1 MAKYSDIKG
10 FTVQTVSSD
19 PAASIVATG
28 SWTSGTSMPSISGG
42 RGMAGAYHSSI
53 AYGGTGSPPTAAQ
66 GKTEYFDGT
75 SWTEQ
80 NDLNTARFMGCPAK
94 QGTQTAALFAAGST
108 GTDNAN
114 VESWNGSSWS
124 EVNDVPTAKH
134 SFADG
139 LGTQTAALAVGAGP
153 PNRAIVS
160 SWDGSNWTDVA
171 ELNQGRYFNSCSGSQ
186 TAGLCFAGDVDNTF
200 TANTES
206 WNGSTWTELN
216 NLNTVR
222 ATGGGAGTQTSAL
235 MMTGNTAPGP
245 KVANVEAWDGTSWT
259 EVTDISTAR
268 NRPGSTGAN
277 STAAVV
283 AGGYTTTIVANV
295 EEWETTPPAL
305 FQKTV
310 EGQLYFN
317 STTNTFKE
325 TITDLGAGSWAS
337 GANINTAR
345 EGTAGAG
352 DSAEAA
358 LLVGGYTTSSPTI
371 RVANTESWDGS
382 SWTEVNDLNQA
393 RYLLE
398 SSGTNTAALAYGGNN
413 PPPAVT
419 AVTESWNGSSWTE
432 VNDLNTARQSLAG
445 VGPYTSALAFG
456 GTTPTKVGNTE
467 TWDGSSWTETSDLNT
482 ARGLQASVGVTQTA
496 ALSVSGN
503 FPQATQVEEWD
514 GTSWTEIAEV
524 NTARYEASGSGSSTI
539 GLIFGGRILGG
550 SPPAAYSALT
560 ESWNGTAWTER
571 ADLATA
577 RGDGASA
584 NNISNNSKALYFS
597 GSNPPYVYTEEW
609 TAPLANKTITAS

>member
-19 PAASIVATG
+19 PAASVAATG
-28 SWTSGTSMPSISGG
+28 SWASGTSMPSASGG

-53 AYGGTGSPPTAAQ
+53 AYGGTGSPSTAAQ

-75 SWTEQ
+75 SWSEQ

-94 QGTQTAALFAAGST
+94 QGTQTAALFAAGSS
-108 GTDNAN
+108 GSDNAN

-134 SFADG
+134 SYADG

-171 ELNQGRYFNSCSGSQ
+171 ELNTGRYFNSCSGSQ

-245 KVANVEAWDGTSWT
+245 LVANVEVWDGTSWT
-259 EVTDISTAR
+259 EVADVSTAR

-277 STAAVV
+277 STAAIV
-283 AGGYTTTIVANV
+283 AGGYSPSIVANV
-295 EEWETTPPAL
+295 EEWTTTPSAL
-305 FQKTV
+305 FKKIV

-325 TITDLGAGSWAS
+325 TLFVISDGTWAS
-337 GANINTAR
+337 GGSLNDGRSSFTGIGIQTAVVAASGQDGSTSLIDSVEEYNGTVWTEVNDTPVTLKYPGAGGVLTAGWLAGGLSAWNGATFNAETYEYDGTNWTDSGNINTSR
-345 EGTAGAG
+345 YTAYGGGPQTAAFIAG
-352 DSAEAA
+352 GNNTSFAA
-358 LLVGGYTTSSPTI
+358 VDD
-371 RVANTESWDGS
+371 TELYDGS
-382 SWTEVNDLNQA
+382 SWTEVA
-393 RYLLE
+393 
-398 SSGTNTAALAYGGNN
+398 
-413 PPPAVT
+413 
-419 AVTESWNGSSWTE
+419 
-432 VNDLNTARQSLAG
+432 DLNTARANG
-445 VGPYTSALAFG
+445 FG
-456 GTTPTKVGNTE
+456 NG
-467 TWDGSSWTETSDLNT
+467 
-482 ARGLQASVGVTQTA
+482 TQTDGIFA
-496 ALSVSGN
+496 GGSPGTKTEAE
-503 FPQATQVEEWD
+503 TWD
-514 GTSWTEIAEV
+514 GTSWTEVSEL
-524 NTARYEASGSGSSTI
+524 NTGRYSIGVGGGTAPGSSV
-539 GLIFGGRILGG
+539 LAAGGATDPGNVNNV
-550 SPPAAYSALT
+550 
-560 ESWNGTAWTER
+560 ESWNGTSWTER
-571 ADLATA
+571 AELAATNSSNGLGISGVTSAISFGGFSPTPSTFAVTSEHWTVDL
-577 RGDGASA
+577 S
-584 NNISNNSKALYFS
+584 
-597 GSNPPYVYTEEW
+597 
-609 TAPLANKTITAS
+609 NKTITAS

>member
-310 EGQLYFN
+310 EGQLFFN
-317 STTNTFKE
+317 STANAFKE
-325 TITDLGAGSWAS
+325 TITDIPGASWAS
-337 GANINTAR
+337 SVNVNTAR
-345 EGTAGAG
+345 GWGAQG
-352 DSAEAA
+352 QFGSPIAA
-358 LLVGGYTTSSPTI
+358 LLVGGRSAAPASTY
-371 RVANTESWDGS
+371 VNTESWNGSAWTEVNDLNGSRYAMGGAGTQTSAIVAAGTGPGVLSETWDGTSWTEVAEVNTGRYGSVGTGSSSSDAQIQGGESGGFKVQTEQWNGSAWTEVADLNTARYALTGFGTTNSTQVAGGSTPSSPYYTANSETWDGS
-382 SWTEVNDLNQA
+382 SWTEVNN
-393 RYLLE
+393 
-398 SSGTNTAALAYGGNN
+398 
-413 PPPAVT
+413 
-419 AVTESWNGSSWTE
+419 
-432 VNDLNTARQSLAG
+432 
-445 VGPYTSALAFG
+445 
-456 GTTPTKVGNTE
+456 
-467 TWDGSSWTETSDLNT
+467 LNT
-482 ARGLQASVGVTQTA
+482 ARGGAGIGGSGTQTNGLA
-496 ALSVSGN
+496 YGGESS
-503 FPQATQVEEWD
+503 P
-514 GTSWTEIAEV
+514 
-524 NTARYEASGSGSSTI
+524 GSSGLTI
-539 GLIFGGRILGG
+539 
-550 SPPAAYSALT
+550 T
-560 ESWNGTAWTER
+560 EFWNGSAFTEL
-571 ADLATA
+571 ADLSQSRQALGSAGTGAT
-577 RGDGASA
+577 GALA
-584 NNISNNSKALYFS
+584 MS
-597 GSNPPYVYTEEW
+597 GLVSTPTVTAATEEW
-609 TAPLANKTITAS
+609 TAPLANKTITSS

>member
-222 ATGGGAGTQTSAL
+222 ASGGGAGTQTSAL

-310 EGQLYFN
+310 EGQLFFN
-317 STTNTFKE
+317 STANAFKE
-325 TITDLGAGSWAS
+325 TITDFP
-337 GANINTAR
+337 
-345 EGTAGAG
+345 
-352 DSAEAA
+352 AA
-358 LLVGGYTTSSPTI
+358 T
-371 RVANTESWDGS
+371 W
-382 SWTEVNDLNQA
+382 
-393 RYLLE
+393 
-398 SSGTNTAALAYGGNN
+398 SSGG
-413 PPPAVT
+413 
-419 AVTESWNGSSWTE
+419 
-432 VNDLNTARQSLAG
+432 DLNTARDGLHGGAG
-445 VGPYTSALAFG
+445 TQTAGQVTGGRSAPGASVALNELYDGTSFTESADLNTARRFTTGFGATNTASVTAGGNQPPYTPG
-456 GTTPTKVGNTE
+456 VTE
-467 TWDGSSWTETSDLNT
+467 TWDGSSFTERNDLNNARYAMGGAGTQTAGHVFGGSDTDNRAYSETWDGTNWTEVSDLNT
-482 ARGLQASVGVTQTA
+482 ARGGPGGCGTQTA
-496 ALSVSGN
+496 AIAFGGYAPGGVVNNTETWNGTSWTEVNNLNTAREKPAGSGTQTVALSTGGDPPAS
-503 FPQATQVEEWD
+503 ATNELWN
-514 GTSWTEIAEV
+514 GTSWTEIA
-524 NTARYEASGSGSSTI
+524 
-539 GLIFGGRILGG
+539 
-550 SPPAAYSALT
+550 
-560 ESWNGTAWTER
+560 
-571 ADLATA
+571 DLSTA
-577 RGDGASA
+577 RGASGTCNTSA
-584 NNISNNSKALYFS
+584 TATFVAGGRNSS
-597 GSNPPYVYTEEW
+597 GNKVATTEEF
-609 TAPLANKTITAS
+609 TVDLANKTITAS

>member
-325 TITDLGAGSWAS
+325 TILDVPAGTWSSGSAVNTGRSNLFGVGSSNSDALIYAGESPYKANTEKYDGTSWTEL
-337 GANINTAR
+337 NDVNTAR
-345 EGTAGAG
+345 QNGASNGTSTAAVAVSGISGPSASLLVEHWNGSSWTETTEVNVGRQQGGGAGTQTAGLFVA
-352 DSAEAA
+352 
-358 LLVGGYTTSSPTI
+358 GYTWPSPGNRNLTEIWDGSSWTEVGDTNESKYLIGSGGTQTAAVICGGNPAI
-371 RVANTESWDGS
+371 VNTEIWDGS
-382 SWTEVNDLNQA
+382 SWTEVNNMNTGRILSMGA
-393 RYLLE
+393 
-398 SSGTNTAALAYGGNN
+398 GTSTFFLSYGGS
-413 PPPAVT
+413 PPPT
-419 AVTESWNGSSWTE
+419 FTNKTEHWN
-432 VNDLNTARQSLAG
+432 
-445 VGPYTSALAFG
+445 
-456 GTTPTKVGNTE
+456 
-467 TWDGSSWTETSDLNT
+467 
-482 ARGLQASVGVTQTA
+482 
-496 ALSVSGN
+496 
-503 FPQATQVEEWD
+503 
-514 GTSWTEIAEV
+514 GTSWTEL
-524 NTARYEASGSGSSTI
+524 N
-539 GLIFGGRILGG
+539 
-550 SPPAAYSALT
+550 
-560 ESWNGTAWTER
+560 
-571 ADLATA
+571 DLATN
-577 RGDGASA
+577 RGYASQTGAATS
-584 NNISNNSKALYFS
+584 ALYS
-597 GSNPPYVYTEEW
+597 TGAPNGDTATEEW
-609 TAPLANKTITAS
+609 EAPLGNKTITAS

>member
-10 FTVQTVSSD
+10 FTVQTLSSD

-139 LGTQTAALAVGAGP
+139 LGTQTAALAVGAGS

-295 EEWETTPPAL
+295 EEWETTPSAL

-310 EGQLYFN
+310 EGQLFFN
-317 STTNTFKE
+317 STANAFKE
-325 TITDLGAGSWAS
+325 TISDAATGTWASVANLNVASSQGSTGAGKSNSAALEIGGYFNPPLQYYATVEQFDGSSWTEIADL
-337 GANINTAR
+337 N
-345 EGTAGAG
+345 EGRSYGAG
-352 DSAEAA
+352 GGSITSALIA
-358 LLVGGYTTSSPTI
+358 GGTDGTNLAT
-371 RVANTESWDGS
+371 TESWDGS
-382 SWTEVNDLNQA
+382 SWTETGDFNNARQVVAGAIPSNADGIAMGGYDGSYRAYVETWNGSTWTETTDLNA
-393 RYLLE
+393 AAGYNTG
-398 SSGTNTAALAYGGNN
+398 SGTSTAALSFGGE
-413 PPPAVT
+413 PTPRDRV
-419 AVTESWNGSSWTE
+419 ESWNGSSWTE
-432 VNDLNTARQSLAG
+432 VAEINTARAQGGSSG
-445 VGPYTSALAFG
+445 EGTNTSTIYFG
-456 GTTPTKVGNTE
+456 GEPPQSAKTE
-467 TWDGSSWTETSDLNT
+467 LWNGSSWTE
-482 ARGLQASVGVTQTA
+482 
-496 ALSVSGN
+496 
-503 FPQATQVEEWD
+503 
-514 GTSWTEIAEV
+514 I
-524 NTARYEASGSGSSTI
+524 
-539 GLIFGGRILGG
+539 
-550 SPPAAYSALT
+550 
-560 ESWNGTAWTER
+560 

-577 RGDGASA
+577 RTGTGGAGVATSA
-584 NNISNNSKALYFS
+584 IAIGGNP
-597 GSNPPYVYTEEW
+597 GSPPYALAEAF
-609 TAPLANKTITAS
+609 TAALTNKTITTS

>member
-10 FTVQTVSSD
+10 FTVQTVTSD
-19 PAASIVATG
+19 PAASIAATG
-28 SWTSGTSMPSISGG
+28 SWASGTSMPSVSGG

-53 AYGGTGSPPTAAQ
+53 AYGGTGSPSTAAQ

-75 SWTEQ
+75 SWSEQ

-94 QGTQTAALFAAGST
+94 QGTQTAALFAAGSS
-108 GTDNAN
+108 GSDNAN

-134 SFADG
+134 SYADG

-171 ELNQGRYFNSCSGSQ
+171 ELNTGRYFNSCSGSQ

-245 KVANVEAWDGTSWT
+245 LVANVEVWDGTSWT
-259 EVTDISTAR
+259 EVADVSTAR

-277 STAAVV
+277 STAAIV
-283 AGGYTTTIVANV
+283 AGGYSPSIVANV
-295 EEWETTPPAL
+295 EEWTTTPSAL

-325 TITDLGAGSWAS
+325 TLFVISDGTWAS
-337 GANINTAR
+337 GGSLNDGRSSFTGIGIQTAVVAASGQDGSTSLIDSVEEYNGTVWTEVNDTPVTLKYPGAGGVLTAGWLAGGLSAWNGATFNAETYEYDGTNWTDSGNINTSR
-345 EGTAGAG
+345 YTAYGGGPQTAAFIAG
-352 DSAEAA
+352 GNNTSFAA
-358 LLVGGYTTSSPTI
+358 VDD
-371 RVANTESWDGS
+371 TELYDGS
-382 SWTEVNDLNQA
+382 SWTEVA
-393 RYLLE
+393 
-398 SSGTNTAALAYGGNN
+398 
-413 PPPAVT
+413 
-419 AVTESWNGSSWTE
+419 
-432 VNDLNTARQSLAG
+432 DLNTARANG
-445 VGPYTSALAFG
+445 FG
-456 GTTPTKVGNTE
+456 NG
-467 TWDGSSWTETSDLNT
+467 
-482 ARGLQASVGVTQTA
+482 TQTDGIFA
-496 ALSVSGN
+496 GGSPGTKTEAE
-503 FPQATQVEEWD
+503 TWD
-514 GTSWTEIAEV
+514 GTSWTEVSEL
-524 NTARYEASGSGSSTI
+524 NTGRYSIGVGGGTAPGSSV
-539 GLIFGGRILGG
+539 LAAGGATDPGNVNNV
-550 SPPAAYSALT
+550 
-560 ESWNGTAWTER
+560 ESWNGTSWTER
-571 ADLATA
+571 AELAATNSSNGLGISGVTSAISFGGFSPTPSTFAVTSEHWTVDL
-577 RGDGASA
+577 S
-584 NNISNNSKALYFS
+584 
-597 GSNPPYVYTEEW
+597 
-609 TAPLANKTITAS
+609 NKTITAS